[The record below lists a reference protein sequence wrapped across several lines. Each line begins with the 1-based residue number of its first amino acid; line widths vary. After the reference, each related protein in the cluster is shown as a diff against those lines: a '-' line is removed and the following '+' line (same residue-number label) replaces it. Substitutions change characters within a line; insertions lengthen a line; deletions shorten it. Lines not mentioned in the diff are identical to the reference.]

1 MDPTLA
7 EGYYDTVIIHVG
19 INHIIN
25 DDSSTKVENLILT
38 LENIAVKLKK
48 YRIRNVCLSGLVF
61 TTRLHLPLLNETNKC
76 ILDICKTHNIS
87 FFNIYK
93 IIRNGSYS
101 GRLHLLR
108 SAKFLLSNNFIE
120 NINNF

>member
-76 ILDICKTHNIS
+76 ILDICKAHNIS

-93 IIRNGSYS
+93 IIRNGLYS